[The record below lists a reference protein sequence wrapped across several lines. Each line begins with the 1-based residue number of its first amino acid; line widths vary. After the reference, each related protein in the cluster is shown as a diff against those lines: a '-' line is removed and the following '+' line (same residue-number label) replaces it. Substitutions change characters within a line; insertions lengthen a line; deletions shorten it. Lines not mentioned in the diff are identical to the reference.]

1 MEHFW
6 STSGA
11 PLKGLFP
18 LGFEVLEF
26 TDLEVFR
33 RIRIDV
39 QGGRYIS
46 MSQSILNDFDVYPR
60 FAHSGSKGV
69 AEAVTTEVRKQELI
83 RLALQHDF
91 IVAVTDDAAEGL
103 V

>member
-1 MEHFW
+1 LTICEASSKQVVWHILITEMEHFW

-18 LGFEVLEF
+18 LGFEVLKLA
-26 TDLEVFR
+26 DLEVFR

-46 MSQSILNDFDVYPR
+46 MSQSILNHFDVYPR
-60 FAHSGSKGV
+60 FVHSGSKGV
-69 AEAVTTEVRKQELI
+69 AEAVTTEVW
-83 RLALQHDF
+83 
-91 IVAVTDDAAEGL
+91 
-103 V
+103 